1 MTHLKKSS
9 HNLRL
14 HTYIQKITTPRG
26 YHYKIRM
33 KIQKK
38 DDQITTLNL
47 PRGQTAELASRHGIL

>member
-1 MTHLKKSS
+1 MTYLKKPS
-9 HNLRL
+9 HNIRL

-38 DDQITTLNL
+38 DDQINKHCQL
-47 PRGQTAELASRHGIL
+47 